1 MPGDVCLGRP
11 PGSFNREGGS
21 ESTYSRQRKFDR
33 IRCTRPHGRAS
44 GYRREE
50 LFIER
55 ADLQFGESRPQDRSA
70 DYRGNDWK
78 AADTID
84 RGPSS
89 IAINAGY
96 PQTFKT
102 TNEVERTKF

>member
-1 MPGDVCLGRP
+1 LHKTARSHFGI
-11 PGSFNREGGS
+11 S
-21 ESTYSRQRKFDR
+21 
-33 IRCTRPHGRAS
+33 A
-44 GYRREE
+44 EE

-55 ADLQFGESRPQDRSA
+55 ADLQFGESRPQDKSV

-102 TNEVERTKF
+102 TNEIERTKF